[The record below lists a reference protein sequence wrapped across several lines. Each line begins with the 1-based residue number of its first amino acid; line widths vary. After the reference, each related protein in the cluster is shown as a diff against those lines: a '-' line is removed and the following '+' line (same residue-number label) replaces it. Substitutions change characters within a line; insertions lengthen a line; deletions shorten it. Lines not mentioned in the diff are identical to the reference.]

1 VAGALTR
8 FRDGRGDPL
17 LLLHGLGL
25 SWRSWKP
32 VLPLL
37 TPRHDVIAP
46 DLPGFGDA
54 PVLDGVPT
62 VAALAD
68 AIEAELDA
76 AGIDTTAVAGNS
88 LGGSVG
94 LELARR
100 GRALRVV
107 VLGPAGTESFAE
119 RVGVI
124 ALNETHRAVY
134 AAAAPHAVPLAANV
148 ASRVALLGWLHGR
161 PWRIATDDA
170 AAEIRHFA
178 RAPAF
183 HAALRHATGTWS
195 GGQLAEVDVPVRI
208 GVGSRDVLIGAPNA
222 PRHVAAI
229 PRAQLEWLPG
239 CGHVPMADDPRRIA
253 DVIAGDGRTP

>member
-37 TPRHDVIAP
+37 TPHHDVIAP

-54 PVLDGVPT
+54 PVPDAVPT

-76 AGIDTTAVAGNS
+76 AGIGTTAVAGNS

-107 VLGPAGTESFAE
+107 VLGPAGTESAVE
-119 RVGVI
+119 RVG
-124 ALNETHRAVY
+124 HPRAHLRRKPRRPDRRAERPPSRRGDSAR
-134 AAAAPHAVPLAANV
+134 AA
-148 ASRVALLGWLHGR
+148 RVAAWVR
-161 PWRIATDDA
+161 PR
-170 AAEIRHFA
+170 
-178 RAPAF
+178 
-183 HAALRHATGTWS
+183 
-195 GGQLAEVDVPVRI
+195 
-208 GVGSRDVLIGAPNA
+208 
-222 PRHVAAI
+222 
-229 PRAQLEWLPG
+229 
-239 CGHVPMADDPRRIA
+239 PMADDPRRIA

>member
-1 VAGALTR
+1 
-8 FRDGRGDPL
+8 
-17 LLLHGLGL
+17 
-25 SWRSWKP
+25 
-32 VLPLL
+32 LL

-54 PVLDGVPT
+54 PVLDAVPT

-107 VLGPAGTESFAE
+107 VLGPAGTESAADRVGRPRAHLRRKPPRPDRRAE
-119 RVGVI
+119 R
-124 ALNETHRAVY
+124 
-134 AAAAPHAVPLAANV
+134 
-148 ASRVALLGWLHGR
+148 
-161 PWRIATDDA
+161 
-170 AAEIRHFA
+170 
-178 RAPAF
+178 
-183 HAALRHATGTWS
+183 
-195 GGQLAEVDVPVRI
+195 
-208 GVGSRDVLIGAPNA
+208 

-229 PRAQLEWLPG
+229 PRAQLGWLPG